1 MGVRNDRSGVRK
13 LRPAIFLRAHRRP
26 ATRSHASLGVL
37 IAFLVGGLASCASS
51 DESAPPTSN
60 APLTTDSPSTSTEA
74 PSTTTSPSGPSTST
88 PSSTAPTTTG
98 PASLTIRCDADS
110 GESPVIEVPLGT
122 SVTLV
127 ATSSIERE
135 YHLHGYDI
143 ELTGQEVTFQFTADL
158 PGPHELTEHP
168 DHSTVCTIVS

>member
-1 MGVRNDRSGVRK
+1 MRSRNDRSGVKK
-13 LRPAIFLRAHRRP
+13 LRPHNVRRADRRP
-26 ATRSHASLGVL
+26 VTFPRASVVVP
-37 IAFLVGGLASCASS
+37 IAFLLGGLAGCSSS
-51 DESAPPTSN
+51 DEAAPPTSTPVTTN
-60 APLTTDSPSTSTEA
+60 APA
-74 PSTTTSPSGPSTST
+74 STTTSPAES
-88 PSSTAPTTTG
+88 SSTAPTTTTATTTSG
-98 PASLTIRCDADS
+98 PASLTLRCDADS
-110 GESPVIEVPLGT
+110 SESPIFEVPLGT

>member
-1 MGVRNDRSGVRK
+1 MGPRSDRSAVRNIRLVN
-13 LRPAIFLRAHRRP
+13 LRPAVIHQAFAVVP
-26 ATRSHASLGVL
+26 
-37 IAFLVGGLASCASS
+37 IAFLLGSLGGCSSS
-51 DESAPPTSN
+51 DESSPPTSTTFETTG
-60 APLTTDSPSTSTEA
+60 AP
-74 PSTTTSPSGPSTST
+74 PSTTSSSTEPSP
-88 PSSTAPTTTG
+88 TAPTTTAEPTG
-98 PASLTIRCDADS
+98 LTLRCDADS
-110 GESPVIEVPLGT
+110 GESPVYEVPLGT

-143 ELTGQEVTFQFTADL
+143 ELTGEEVTFQFTADL

>member
-1 MGVRNDRSGVRK
+1 MAPKSDRSGMRD
-13 LRPAIFLRAHRRP
+13 LRPASNSRASI
-26 ATRSHASLGVL
+26 AVL
-37 IAFLVGGLASCASS
+37 VAVAIGGLAGCSSS
-51 DESAPPTSN
+51 DQTAPATSSDTDATG
-60 APLTTDSPSTSTEA
+60 AP
-74 PSTTTSPSGPSTST
+74 PSTTTPSIESTT
-88 PSSTAPTTTG
+88 IAPTTVTPMTTAPATTG
-98 PASLTIRCDADS
+98 PTSLTLRCDADS
-110 GESPVIEVPLGT
+110 GESPVFEVPLGT

-143 ELTGQEVTFQFTADL
+143 ELTGKEVTFMFTADL